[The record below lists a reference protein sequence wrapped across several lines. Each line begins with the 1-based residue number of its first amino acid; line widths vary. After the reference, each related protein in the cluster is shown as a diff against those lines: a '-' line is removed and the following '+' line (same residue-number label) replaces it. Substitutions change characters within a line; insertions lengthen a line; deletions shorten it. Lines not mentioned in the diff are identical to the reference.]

1 MEEMQDGPQQHVDA
15 HNNLDGKSKI
25 KMCVSP
31 NSPTISSEDQDMA
44 NATTEILPPQ
54 QTMGG
59 GGFTLGSSSAASAK
73 TASSSISK
81 ADKHRQG
88 MMSLKKV
95 DKLSELKERCFNRL
109 SRERQ

>member
-25 KMCVSP
+25 QMCVSP
-31 NSPTISSEDQDMA
+31 NSPIISSEDQDMA
-44 NATTEILPPQ
+44 NATAEIIPPQ
-54 QTMGG
+54 QTMG

-81 ADKHRQG
+81 ADKQRQG
-88 MMSLKKV
+88 MMSLKKT